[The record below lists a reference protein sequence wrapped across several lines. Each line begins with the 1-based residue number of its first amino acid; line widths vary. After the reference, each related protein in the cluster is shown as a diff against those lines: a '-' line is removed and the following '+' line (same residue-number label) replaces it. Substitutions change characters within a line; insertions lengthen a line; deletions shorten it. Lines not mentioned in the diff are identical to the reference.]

1 MIEVETP
8 YHISKSDADEKPT
21 YKCRGTC
28 LKVFWPVDIE
38 QGPFGMQPACPK
50 CGGLLTAAIEGQDY
64 KVVAFEP
71 GAKLFPDTNLKMHHV
86 SGLKDEYIG
95 LQKKFGWK

>member
-8 YHISKSDADEKPT
+8 YHISKSDLDEKPV

-38 QGPFGMQPACPK
+38 RVPFGMLPVCPK
-50 CGGLLTAAIEGQDY
+50 CGGRITAAEEGQDY
-64 KVVAFEP
+64 KILAFVP
-71 GAKLFPDTNLKMHHV
+71 GKKAFPDTDLRMTHV
-86 SGLKDEYIG
+86 SGLREEFAG
-95 LQKKFGWK
+95 LAGKYGWK